1 MGRLSLPFESYSNP
15 PASTAKML
23 NCYIE
28 QLPPDA
34 KTPTLLTRS
43 PGVSSWS
50 TVGNGPIHAMI
61 QAFGYLFV
69 VSGTKLYRVD
79 SNKTATELGD
89 IGPVSA
95 NGLDIDRNATSVV
108 VVNTPNAH
116 YYDGTTFAQIS
127 DTDFTSRGATD
138 VEFDSNFLLFIEP
151 DSGRFFGSDLGDET
165 SYDALNFATAEA
177 VPDKLVGMKVDHQ
190 QVVLLG
196 EESIEIW
203 QNTGIAGF
211 PYERVTNG
219 FVEIGCFNGRT
230 VAKLDNSVVWLAN
243 DYTVRRLNGVTPVRI
258 SHHGVEQSIQTASI
272 ASARAYSYTRSG
284 HLFYVLTFPE
294 ITWVYDATTQKWHE
308 RQTYGHNNW
317 HAHCHAQA
325 FGLEL
330 VGSSV
335 SNEIGELRSD
345 TYTEF
350 GGTQRAHWTYQPIYS
365 EGVTAFHDRLE
376 IVCKTGVGTTTGQ
389 GSDPQIMLDYSDD
402 GGITWVSLP
411 NKSLG
416 PLGQYRKKVE
426 WRALGSS
433 PQRVYRAAVSDP
445 VEIQIVDTV
454 ADVRGGRV

>member
-15 PASTAKML
+15 PSSTAKML

-34 KTPTLLTRS
+34 KTPTLLTRA
-43 PGVSSWS
+43 PGVLAWS
-50 TVGNGPIHAMI
+50 TVGNGPIHTMI

-89 IGPVSA
+89 IGAVNA
-95 NGLDIDRNATSVV
+95 TGLDIDRNATSVV
-108 VVNTPNAH
+108 VVNRPNAY
-116 YYDGTTFAQIS
+116 YYDGTTFAQITDS
-127 DTDFTSRGATD
+127 DFTSRGATD
-138 VEFDSNFLLFIEP
+138 VEFDSNFLLFLEP

-177 VPDKLVGMKVDHQ
+177 VPDNLVGMKVDHQ

-230 VAKLDNSVVWLAN
+230 VAKLDNSGVWLAN

-294 ITWVYDATTQKWHE
+294 VTWVYDATTQKWHE
-308 RQTYGHNNW
+308 RQTYGYNNW

-335 SNEIGELRSD
+335 SNEIGELRND

-350 GGTQRAHWTYQPIYS
+350 SGTQRAHWVYQPIYS
-365 EGVTAFHDRLE
+365 EGITAFHDRLE
-376 IVCKTGVGTTTGQ
+376 IVCKTGVGTTSGQ
-389 GSDPQIMLDYSDD
+389 GSNPEIMLDYSDD

-445 VEIQIVDTV
+445 VELQIVDTI
-454 ADVRGGRV
+454 ADVRGGLV